1 MYPTWASA
9 LWTKVGLDVTHMPV
23 DQGKGLLVVARE
35 DLSGWPEA
43 KALRKATAE
52 EIAKFM

>member
-1 MYPTWASA
+1 
-9 LWTKVGLDVTHMPV
+9 MPI

-43 KALRKATAE
+43 KTLRKATIE
-52 EIAKFM
+52 EITKFI